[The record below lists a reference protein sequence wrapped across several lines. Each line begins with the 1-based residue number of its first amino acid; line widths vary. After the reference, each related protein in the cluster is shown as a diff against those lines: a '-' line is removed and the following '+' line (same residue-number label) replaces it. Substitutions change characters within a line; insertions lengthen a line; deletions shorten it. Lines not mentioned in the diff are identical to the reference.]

1 MAMKNTDNEV
11 IGVTQIINKLP
22 ATSYFS
28 EDDELLLHAF
38 SALGAV
44 TIEKS
49 RLFNTMQKRLDDV
62 TATKNRLN
70 LILSSTKH
78 VIVSLNK
85 EGHLVNYFIEFIT
98 RLLLII
104 LTSWA

>member
-1 MAMKNTDNEV
+1 MAMKNTDHEV

-28 EDDELLLHAF
+28 QDDELLLNAF

-49 RLFNTMQKRLDDV
+49 RLFNTMQNRLDEV
-62 TATKNRLN
+62 TGIKNRLN
-70 LILSSTKH
+70 LVLGSTKH
-78 VIVSLNK
+78 IIMSLDK
-85 EGHLVNYFIEFIT
+85 EGRLV
-98 RLLLII
+98 RLYLI
-104 LTSWA
+104 